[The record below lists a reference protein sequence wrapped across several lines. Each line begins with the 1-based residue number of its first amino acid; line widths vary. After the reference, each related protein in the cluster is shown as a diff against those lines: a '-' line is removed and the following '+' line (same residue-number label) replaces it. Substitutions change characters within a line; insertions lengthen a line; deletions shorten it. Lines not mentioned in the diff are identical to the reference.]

1 MSNKINFLFRC
12 NTLTSFER
20 TSSSCVHCSNEQ
32 IETGS
37 SGAPTIQN
45 GYFGLRVQVPA
56 VPEFLGAGIPRYP
69 RSPALLPGGY
79 SRPNSPAEHQGYH
92 EVLGQERREGKGLLL
107 PTTPPRARQLQQ
119 QCVRGRWVPTRFS
132 IHEDPNRRW
141 KMNINMF
148 KVLKF
153 LKFNVA

>member
-20 TSSSCVHCSNEQ
+20 TSSSCVHCSNER

-56 VPEFLGAGIPRYP
+56 VPEFWALVYQGTQNPRLCCQQDLPAQFSSGASRLPRGFRLGA
-69 RSPALLPGGY
+69 
-79 SRPNSPAEHQGYH
+79 E
-92 EVLGQERREGKGLLL
+92 REGKGLLL
-107 PTTPPRARQLQQ
+107 PTTPPRAHQLQQ
-119 QCVRGRWVPTRFS
+119 QCVRGRWIQT
-132 IHEDPNRRW
+132 
-141 KMNINMF
+141 KA
-148 KVLKF
+148 
-153 LKFNVA
+153 FNS

>member
-20 TSSSCVHCSNEQ
+20 TSSSCVHCSNGQDEPR
-32 IETGS
+32 S

-45 GYFGLRVQVPA
+45 GYFWAPRVGPGGTGV
-56 VPEFLGAGIPRYP
+56 LGAGIPRYP
-69 RSPALLPGGY
+69 KSPALLPGGS

-119 QCVRGRWVPTRFS
+119 QCVRGRWIPTRFS
-132 IHEDPNRRW
+132 THEDPNRIW

-148 KVLKF
+148 KV
-153 LKFNVA
+153 

>member
-56 VPEFLGAGIPRYP
+56 VPEFWALVYQGTQNPRLCCQEDLPAQILQRSIKATTRFQARSGERGRGCCYP
-69 RSPALLPGGY
+69 LPPLE
-79 SRPNSPAEHQGYH
+79 RANSNNN
-92 EVLGQERREGKGLLL
+92 VLGVDGSQQGFQFMKIQTEDGK
-107 PTTPPRARQLQQ
+107 
-119 QCVRGRWVPTRFS
+119 
-132 IHEDPNRRW
+132 
-141 KMNINMF
+141 
-148 KVLKF
+148 
-153 LKFNVA
+153 

>member
-20 TSSSCVHCSNEQ
+20 TSSSCVHCSNGQNEP
-32 IETGS
+32 GS

-45 GYFGLRVQVPA
+45 GYFWAPRVGPGGTGV
-56 VPEFLGAGIPRYP
+56 LGAGIPRYP
-69 RSPALLPGGY
+69 KSPALLPGGS

-107 PTTPPRARQLQQ
+107 PTTPPKRANSNNNVLGVDGSQQ
-119 QCVRGRWVPTRFS
+119 GFQFMKIQT
-132 IHEDPNRRW
+132 EDG
-141 KMNINMF
+141 K
-148 KVLKF
+148 
-153 LKFNVA
+153 